1 MNLARTSFYTAVST
15 SITLISGFIITKVV
29 SVEIGPEGMAYMGQF
44 QNITAIL
51 SIIASGAIGVG
62 IVKYLAEFNT
72 DAAMR
77 QKIITTAL
85 GIILLLSFIT
95 SIFVMINSRWFS
107 LISFHTPGLF
117 LVYLLYGIFLTIIS
131 LNVWFAAVFNG
142 LKEIRKL
149 SLVNSVS
156 AIAGIFFTIYFAK
169 TLGVKGVLISGNF
182 TAAAAL
188 LYNIYFARQLK
199 TIIWKPKFQNLD
211 RTFLPLF
218 FGFTLMSLTAI
229 VAGSFSQLLIRE
241 KLITNLSL
249 TDAGIWQG
257 ITRLSDYY
265 LGFIITVLSV
275 YYLPRLSEIKEK
287 SELRTEIGKG
297 YKMMLPLIVLLA
309 FIIFLSRGI
318 IVQILFTKQFSPMI
332 PLFKFQLLGDVLK
345 IGSWVMAFIMLAKR
359 LVKTFIITE
368 IVFAATQVMLSYFF
382 IHQYGIIGTTYA
394 FCLNYAVYWLTM
406 AIIMRKYL
414 W

>member
-15 SITLISGFIITKVV
+15 AITLISGFIITKVV
-29 SVEIGPEGMAYMGQF
+29 SVEIGPEGMAYMGQY
-44 QNITAIL
+44 QNISSIL

-62 IVKYLAEFNT
+62 IIKYLAEFNT
-72 DAAMR
+72 ESAMR

-95 SIFVMINSRWFS
+95 SIFVIINSKWLSF
-107 LISFHTPGLF
+107 ISFHTPELF
-117 LVYLLYGIFLTIIS
+117 QVYLLYGIFLTIIS

-149 SLVNSVS
+149 SLVNSVG

-182 TAAAAL
+182 TAAATL

-241 KLITNLSL
+241 RLITKLSL
-249 TDAGIWQG
+249 PDAGIWQG

-275 YYLPRLSEIKEK
+275 YYLPRLSELKEK
-287 SELRTEIGKG
+287 YELRREIGKG
-297 YKMMLPLIVLLA
+297 YKLLLPLIVLLA
-309 FIIFLSRGI
+309 FIIFLFRGM
-318 IVQILFTKQFSPMI
+318 IVQILFTKQFSAMI

-368 IVFAATQVMLSYFF
+368 IIFAVTQVMLSYIF
-382 IHQYGIIGTTYA
+382 IQQYGIIGTTYA
-394 FCLNYAVYWLTM
+394 FCLNYAFYWLTM
-406 AIIMRKYL
+406 AILMRKYL

>member
-1 MNLARTSFYTAVST
+1 LNLARTSFYTAVST
-15 SITLISGFIITKVV
+15 AITLISGFIVTKVV

-44 QNITAIL
+44 QNITSIL

-62 IVKYLAEFNT
+62 IIKYLAEFND
-72 DAAMR
+72 DAASR
-77 QKIITTAL
+77 QKIVTTAL
-85 GIILLLSFIT
+85 GIILFLSFIT
-95 SIFVMINSRWFS
+95 SIFVILNSRWLSF
-107 LISFHTPGLF
+107 ISFQTPALYQ
-117 LVYLLYGIFLTIIS
+117 VYLLYGIFLTIIS

-156 AIAGIFFTIYFAK
+156 AVAGIFFTIYFAK

-188 LYNIYFARQLK
+188 LYNIYFARQLQ
-199 TIIWKPKFQNLD
+199 TIIWKPMFQNLD

-241 KLITNLSL
+241 KLIANLSL
-249 TDAGIWQG
+249 SDAGIWQG

-265 LGFIITVLSV
+265 LGFITAVLSV
-275 YYLPRLSEIKEK
+275 YYLPRLSEIKGK
-287 SELRTEIGKG
+287 YELRNEIGKG
-297 YKMMLPLIVLLA
+297 YKMILPLVILLA
-309 FIIFLSRGI
+309 FMIFLFRGM
-318 IVQILFTKQFSPMI
+318 IVQILFTKQFNAMI

-345 IGSWVMAFIMLAKR
+345 IGSWIIAFIMLAKR

-368 IVFAATQVMLSYFF
+368 IIFAATQVLFSYFF

-394 FCLNYAVYWLTM
+394 FCLNYAIYWLTM
-406 AIIMRKYL
+406 AILMRKYL